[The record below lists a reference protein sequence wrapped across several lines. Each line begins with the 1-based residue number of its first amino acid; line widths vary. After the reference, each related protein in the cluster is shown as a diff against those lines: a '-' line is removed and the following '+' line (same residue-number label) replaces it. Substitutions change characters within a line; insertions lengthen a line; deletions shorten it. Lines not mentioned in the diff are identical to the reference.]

1 MKLYI
6 FALVACVSSQT
17 IFRSPSLLD
26 QLYGE
31 LHGRTNTAPNL
42 QVQAEDPNQMATQKV
57 LAMRSKLTLPDK
69 DDTSDIAIDQNMFGG
84 ILTYAHFNHFNC
96 FISDDFDKHSTT
108 DQQTTKNIDIAIV
121 GAPFDT
127 GTSYRP
133 GARFGPESIR
143 SNSRRLRSAWK
154 STKKRF
160 NYPVDPYDETTHN
173 YSIIDCGDVAM
184 TPFDNRIALNQL
196 YRGHRSISKHPGN
209 VNQHPKIITLGGDHT
224 ITLMAIKNAH
234 EQLGTKIRVFH
245 FDSHIDTWDP
255 KKLGGGITDYMS
267 LNHGTF
273 LHYATELGY
282 IETKGNYHVGIRAPY
297 IDANYDKQHDAD
309 CGFHIIQANDI
320 DKIGVQGIIDE
331 LAKDPNIPTYISVDI
346 DVLDPAYAPGTGTM
360 EAGGFTTRELLSIL
374 DGLKNKVN
382 VIGGDVVEVSPPY
395 DTNSEIT
402 SLAATSVVDSL
413 LKLMIV

>member
-1 MKLYI
+1 
-6 FALVACVSSQT
+6 
-17 IFRSPSLLD
+17 
-26 QLYGE
+26 
-31 LHGRTNTAPNL
+31 
-42 QVQAEDPNQMATQKV
+42 
-57 LAMRSKLTLPDK
+57 
-69 DDTSDIAIDQNMFGG
+69 
-84 ILTYAHFNHFNC
+84 
-96 FISDDFDKHSTT
+96 
-108 DQQTTKNIDIAIV
+108 
-121 GAPFDT
+121 
-127 GTSYRP
+127 
-133 GARFGPESIR
+133 
-143 SNSRRLRSAWK
+143 
-154 STKKRF
+154 
-160 NYPVDPYDETTHN
+160 
-173 YSIIDCGDVAM
+173 
-184 TPFDNRIALNQL
+184 
-196 YRGHRSISKHPGN
+196 
-209 VNQHPKIITLGGDHT
+209 
-224 ITLMAIKNAH
+224 
-234 EQLGTKIRVFH
+234 
-245 FDSHIDTWDP
+245 
-255 KKLGGGITDYMS
+255 MS